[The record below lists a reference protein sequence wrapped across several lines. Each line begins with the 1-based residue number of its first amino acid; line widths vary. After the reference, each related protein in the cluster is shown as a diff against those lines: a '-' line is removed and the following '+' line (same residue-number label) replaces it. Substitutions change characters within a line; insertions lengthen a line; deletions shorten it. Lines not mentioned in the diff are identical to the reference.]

1 MNASIHAV
9 NGNRNGSAA
18 ALTARIVAPLEI
30 PLPAG
35 KREPFGW
42 KTTAIGPTPMMLVWP
57 EFPKDVKPTALR
69 LTVGLDVRDEKLI
82 EAYLQKS
89 GRVLGTFDVR
99 FGCLFQVYEIPL
111 APTDAADIRR
121 EGVALRL
128 TKGTELRVFTA
139 GKDIPAELQPHLL
152 VPGTTDAMTEYFAR
166 MDSLACVQAFSWQQ
180 GCVLDGLLDLAALP
194 AHANLKAA
202 ARRQLDRF
210 INDGKLVYE
219 NHVSAPTD
227 GNVYGIEGTLPFA
240 ALAKLEPH
248 SPLLDLALNFWAE
261 HHDAED
267 AIIDDRLTSSEGAY
281 TVGYPLAAIARMHH
295 YDPLEKL
302 ALTQLRVRQARLFGR
317 KAFWRT
323 SEPRGVRIRKG
334 DRNWARG
341 IAWQMLGFA
350 RTVRELNHRHDLAES
365 IASFQK
371 LAAWIQPY
379 QRADGLW
386 SVFVDEPEL
395 TPDTSGS
402 AGIAAALAIG
412 AQQGWLD
419 ATAKTAAARALT
431 GLQSHLTPD
440 GFLGGAAQANKGGE
454 ELQRSDYRVIYQMG
468 MGLMAQLIAA
478 LQSQPEP
485 LLPRKTTNPQHS
497 ATL

>member
-1 MNASIHAV
+1 MNASVHAV
-9 NGNRNGSAA
+9 NGHRYVNAA
-18 ALTARIVAPLEI
+18 ALTARVLAPVEI

-42 KTTAIGPTPMMLVWP
+42 KTEAIGVIPLILAWADFP
-57 EFPKDVKPTALR
+57 EDVKPAAFR

-82 EAYLQKS
+82 EAYLPKS

-128 TKGTELRVFTA
+128 TKGAELRVFTTGEA
-139 GKDIPAELQPHLL
+139 LPATLQLHLL
-152 VPGTTDAMTEYFAR
+152 VPGSADPMTEYFAR

-194 AHANLKAA
+194 AHANLQAA
-202 ARRQLDRF
+202 ARRQLACF
-210 INDGKLVYE
+210 VADGKLVYE
-219 NHVSAPTD
+219 NHVSAPAD
-227 GNVYGIEGTLPFA
+227 GNIYGIEGTLPFA
-240 ALAKLEPH
+240 ALAKLEPQ
-248 SPLLDLALNFWAE
+248 SPLLDIALKFWSE

-267 AIIDDRLTSSEGAY
+267 AIIDGRLTSSEGAY
-281 TVGYPLAAIARMHH
+281 TVGYPLAVIGKQRKDDA
-295 YDPLEKL
+295 LEKL
-302 ALTQLRVRQARLFGR
+302 ALTQLRVRQARLFDS
-317 KAFWRT
+317 KTFWRT
-323 SEPRGVRIRKG
+323 SELRDGKVQKG

-341 IAWQMLGFA
+341 IAWQMLGYA
-350 RTVRELNHRHDLAES
+350 RTLRELKHRNDLAAP
-365 IASFQK
+365 IVALQK
-371 LAAWIQPY
+371 LAVWILPY

-386 SVFVDEPEL
+386 SVFVDQPEL
-395 TPDTSGS
+395 TPDTSGT

-419 ATAKTAAARALT
+419 AAAKIAATKTLA
-431 GLQSHLTPD
+431 GLKPHLTPD
-440 GFLGGAAQANKGGE
+440 GYLGGAAQANKGGE

-468 MGLMAQLIAA
+468 MGLKAQLIAA
-478 LQSQPEP
+478 LETKP
-485 LLPRKTTNPQHS
+485 
-497 ATL
+497 